1 MIVSSAETATSTTF
15 WSNFFITNRYVS
27 GSIIILIYIVIAT
40 ILAYILSGYI
50 AKIYMNENTFMDPF
64 AGPVVR
70 FFEKILGDDAKKDMD
85 FKEYFTS
92 ILVFS
97 FFLGVTGFLVI
108 YFQHDLPF
116 SYSNNHMTP
125 SLIFNTVSS
134 FLTNTN
140 LQHYSNPMDLSYFST
155 TFVITGFMFVSAGIG
170 FAASMAFI
178 RGILSEHGKIG
189 NFYHD
194 FLVSEFYLLLP
205 LSVLLTVILIISGV
219 PQTMSPYIT
228 ITPVL
233 SHISFRL
240 PLGPVA
246 TLEAIKNIGT
256 NGGGFYGA
264 NAGFPLEN
272 PNWFTNL
279 AELESFM
286 LIPLASILSL
296 GKVFDNRRFAR
307 MLYGVI
313 MVIFVFTAFLSFF
326 GEMVGIPAITDIGMS
341 FTGNMLGKET
351 AIGIS
356 QSTIFSVGAT
366 LTSTGAANGA
376 LINYTPVGIM
386 GPLLNLLLN
395 DPLGGVGTGV
405 LNIFMYVIFTI
416 FITSLMVGKLPEI
429 MSLKIGSKEIR
440 YSTLSLV
447 THPLLVIIPFGIT
460 LLIPHMLSTFVN
472 TGPDKIT
479 QLLYEFGTSAA
490 NNGSEIGG
498 FLTNQPYFN
507 YLDGVIMILGRYLL
521 MGFQLLIA
529 QSFAYKKPKVQVA
542 RTVDPG
548 SFLFG
553 FTLFFVMI
561 LLGLLSFF
569 PILALGPLL
578 AFAKAFN
585 LFIAGVIP

>member
-1 MIVSSAETATSTTF
+1 
-15 WSNFFITNRYVS
+15 
-27 GSIIILIYIVIAT
+27 
-40 ILAYILSGYI
+40 
-50 AKIYMNENTFMDPF
+50 MDRIS
-64 AGPVVR
+64 GPVVR
-70 FFEKILGDDAKKDMD
+70 AFERFLGEDAKKQME
-85 FKEYFTS
+85 FREYFTS

-97 FFLGVTGFLVI
+97 LFLGAIGFAVI

-116 SYSNNHMTP
+116 SFSNNHMTP

-140 LQHYSNPMDLSYFST
+140 LQHYSNPFDLSYFST
-155 TFVITGFMFVSAGIG
+155 TFVITGFMFISAGIG

-178 RGILSEHGKIG
+178 RGILSENGKIG

-194 FLVSEFYLLLP
+194 FLVSEFYLLFP
-205 LSVLLTVILIISGV
+205 LSVVLTFILVLSGI
-219 PQTMSPYIT
+219 PQTMTPYLT

-233 SHISFRL
+233 SHTAFRL

-246 TLEAIKNIGT
+246 TLESIKTIGT

-264 NAGFPLEN
+264 NAGFPLGN
-272 PNWFTNL
+272 PDWFTNMV
-279 AELESFM
+279 ELEALL

-296 GKVFDNRRFAR
+296 GKVFDNKRFAT

-313 MVIFVFTAFLSFF
+313 MIIFVFTSFLSFF
-326 GEMVGIPAITDIGMS
+326 GEMSGIPSITALGMS

-351 AIGIS
+351 ALGIS
-356 QSTIFSVGAT
+356 QSTLFSVGST
-366 LTSTGAANGA
+366 ITSTGAVNSA

-386 GPLLNLLLN
+386 GPLLDLLMN

-405 LNIFMYVIFTI
+405 LNIFMYVIFTV

-429 MSLKIGSKEIR
+429 MSLKIGSREIR

-460 LLIPHMLSTFVN
+460 LLLPQFMTSFVN

-479 QLLYEFGTSAA
+479 QLLYEFATAA
-490 NNGSEIGG
+490 SNNGSEVGG
-498 FLTNQPYFN
+498 FVTNQPFFN
-507 YLDGVIMILGRYLL
+507 YVDGIVMLLGRYLL

-529 QSFAYKKPKVQVA
+529 QSFSYKKPKVQVA

-585 LFIAGVIP
+585 LFILGVIP

>member
-1 MIVSSAETATSTTF
+1 MIISSVSSQSGGNF
-15 WSNFFITNRYVS
+15 WANFFATNRYVS
-27 GSIIILIYIVIAT
+27 GSFIIIIYILLAT
-40 ILAYILSGYI
+40 VLAYLLSGYI
-50 AKIYMNENTFMDPF
+50 AKIYRGEPTAMDRIS
-64 AGPVVR
+64 GPIVR
-70 FFEKILGDDAKKDMD
+70 AFERFLGEDAKKQME
-85 FKEYFTS
+85 FREYFTS
-92 ILVFS
+92 ILIFS
-97 FFLGVTGFLVI
+97 LFLGAIGFAVI

-116 SYSNNHMTP
+116 SFSNNHMTP

-140 LQHYSNPMDLSYFST
+140 LQHYSNPFDLSYFST
-155 TFVITGFMFVSAGIG
+155 TFVITGFMFISAGIG

-178 RGILSEHGKIG
+178 RGILSENGKIG

-194 FLVSEFYLLLP
+194 FLVSEFYLLFP
-205 LSVLLTVILIISGV
+205 LSVVLTFILVLSGI
-219 PQTMSPYIT
+219 PQTMTPYLT

-233 SHISFRL
+233 SHTAFRL

-246 TLEAIKNIGT
+246 TLESIKTIGT

-264 NAGFPLEN
+264 NAGFPLGN
-272 PNWFTNL
+272 PDWFTNMV
-279 AELESFM
+279 ELEAFL

-296 GKVFDNRRFAR
+296 GKVFDNKRFAT

-313 MVIFVFTAFLSFF
+313 MVIFVFTSFLSFF
-326 GEMVGIPAITDIGMS
+326 GEMSGIPSITALGMS

-351 AIGIS
+351 ALGIS
-356 QSTIFSVGAT
+356 QSTLFSVGST
-366 LTSTGAANGA
+366 ITSTGAVNSA

-386 GPLLNLLLN
+386 GPLLDLLMN

-405 LNIFMYVIFTI
+405 LNIFMYVIFTV

-429 MSLKIGSKEIR
+429 MSLKIGSREIR

-447 THPLLVIIPFGIT
+447 KHPLLVIIPFGIT
-460 LLIPHMLSTFVN
+460 LLLPQFMTSFVN

-479 QLLYEFGTSAA
+479 QLLYEFATAA
-490 NNGSEIGG
+490 SNNGSEVGG
-498 FLTNQPYFN
+498 FVTNQPFFN
-507 YLDGVIMILGRYLL
+507 YVDGIVMLLGRYLL

-529 QSFAYKKPKVQVA
+529 QSFSYKKPKVQVA

-578 AFAKAFN
+578 AFARAFN
-585 LFIAGVIP
+585 LFILGVIP

>member
-1 MIVSSAETATSTTF
+1 MIMSSVSSKSGGNF
-15 WSNFFITNRYVS
+15 WANFFVTNRYVS
-27 GSIIILIYIVIAT
+27 DSFIIIIYILLAT
-40 ILAYILSGYI
+40 VLAYLLSGYI
-50 AKIYMNENTFMDPF
+50 AKIYKGEPTVMDRIS
-64 AGPVVR
+64 GPVVR
-70 FFEKILGDDAKKDMD
+70 AFERFLGEDAKKQME
-85 FKEYFTS
+85 FREYFTS

-97 FFLGVTGFLVI
+97 LFLGAIGFAVI

-116 SYSNNHMTP
+116 SFSNNHMTP

-140 LQHYSNPMDLSYFST
+140 LQHYSNPFDLSYFST
-155 TFVITGFMFVSAGIG
+155 TFVITGFMFISAGIG

-178 RGILSEHGKIG
+178 RGILSENGKIG

-194 FLVSEFYLLLP
+194 FLVSEFYLLFP
-205 LSVLLTVILIISGV
+205 LSVVLTFILVLSGI
-219 PQTMSPYIT
+219 PQTMTPYLT

-233 SHISFRL
+233 SHTAFRL

-246 TLEAIKNIGT
+246 TLESIKTIGT

-264 NAGFPLEN
+264 NAGFPLGN
-272 PNWFTNL
+272 PDWFTNMV
-279 AELESFM
+279 ELEALL

-296 GKVFDNRRFAR
+296 GKVFDNKRFAT

-313 MVIFVFTAFLSFF
+313 MIIFVFTSFLSFF
-326 GEMVGIPAITDIGMS
+326 GEMSGIPSITALGMS

-351 AIGIS
+351 ALGIS
-356 QSTIFSVGAT
+356 QSTLFSVGST
-366 LTSTGAANGA
+366 ITSTGAVNSA

-386 GPLLNLLLN
+386 GPLLDLLMN

-405 LNIFMYVIFTI
+405 LNIFMYVIFTV

-429 MSLKIGSKEIR
+429 MSLKIGSREIR

-460 LLIPHMLSTFVN
+460 LLLPQFMTSFVN

-479 QLLYEFGTSAA
+479 QLLYEFATAA
-490 NNGSEIGG
+490 SNNGSEVGG
-498 FLTNQPYFN
+498 FVTNQPFFN
-507 YLDGVIMILGRYLL
+507 YVDGIVMLLGRYLL

-529 QSFAYKKPKVQVA
+529 QSFSYKKPKVQVA

-585 LFIAGVIP
+585 LFILGVIP

>member
-1 MIVSSAETATSTTF
+1 MIADYVTASSGENF
-15 WSNFFITNRYVS
+15 WANFFATNRYVS
-27 GSIIILIYIVIAT
+27 GSIIIIIYIVIAT
-40 ILAYILSGYI
+40 ILAYLLSGYI
-50 AKIYMNENTFMDPF
+50 AKIYMGKETYMDRF
-64 AGPVVR
+64 SGPIVR
-70 FFEKILGDDAKKDMD
+70 VFERMLGEDAKKDMD
-85 FKEYFTS
+85 FREYFST
-92 ILVFS
+92 ILIFS
-97 FFLGVTGFLVI
+97 LFLGIIGFAVI
-108 YFQHDLPF
+108 YFQHYLPF
-116 SYSNNHMTP
+116 SFSNNHMTP
-125 SLIFNTVSS
+125 SLIFNTVAS

-140 LQHYSNPMDLSYFST
+140 LQHYSNPFDLSYFST

-178 RGILSEHGKIG
+178 RGIMSEHGKIG

-205 LSVLLTVILIISGV
+205 LSVLLTIILILSGI

-233 SHISFRL
+233 SHVSFRL

-279 AELESFM
+279 VELEAFL

-296 GKVFDNRRFAR
+296 GKVFENRRFAT

-313 MVIFVFTAFLSFF
+313 MAIFIFTAFLSFF
-326 GEMVGIPAITDIGMS
+326 GEMVGIPAITDLGMS

-386 GPLLNLLLN
+386 GPLLDLLLN

-405 LNIFMYVIFTI
+405 LNIFMYVIFTV

-429 MSLKIGSKEIR
+429 MSLKIGSREIR

-460 LLIPHMLSTFVN
+460 LLIPNMLSTFVN
-472 TGPDKIT
+472 TRPDQIT
-479 QLLYEFGTSAA
+479 QLLYEFGTAAA
-490 NNGSEIGG
+490 NNGSEMGG
-498 FLTNQPYFN
+498 FLTNQAYFN
-507 YLDGVIMILGRYLL
+507 YLDGIIMILGRYLL

-529 QSFAYKKPKVQVA
+529 QSFSYKKPKVQVM

-548 SFLFG
+548 SFMFG
-553 FTLFFVMI
+553 FSLFFVMI

-578 AFAKAFN
+578 AFARAFN
-585 LFIAGVIP
+585 LFIIGVVP

>member
-1 MIVSSAETATSTTF
+1 MITSMVSSNSTGNF
-15 WSNFFITNRYVS
+15 WVNFFATNRYVS
-27 GSIIILIYIVIAT
+27 GSIIIIIYILLAT
-40 ILAYILSGYI
+40 VLAYLLSGYI
-50 AKIYMNENTFMDPF
+50 AKIYLGEHTAMDRIS
-64 AGPVVR
+64 GPIVR
-70 FFEKILGDDAKKDMD
+70 AFERFLGEDAKKQME
-85 FKEYFTS
+85 FREYFSS
-92 ILVFS
+92 ILLLS
-97 FFLGVTGFLVI
+97 LFLGAIGFAVI

-116 SYSNNHMTP
+116 SFSNYHMTP

-140 LQHYSNPMDLSYFST
+140 LQHYSSPFDLSYFST
-155 TFVITGFMFVSAGIG
+155 TFVITGFMFISAGIG

-178 RGILSEHGKIG
+178 RGILSENGKIG

-194 FLVSEFYLLLP
+194 FLVSEFYLLFP
-205 LSVLLTVILIISGV
+205 LSVVLTFILVLSGI
-219 PQTMSPYIT
+219 PQTMTPYLT

-233 SHISFRL
+233 GHTAFRL

-246 TLEAIKNIGT
+246 TLESIKTLGT

-264 NAGFPLEN
+264 NAGFPLGN
-272 PNWFTNL
+272 PDWFTNMV
-279 AELESFM
+279 ELEALL
-286 LIPLASILSL
+286 LIPLASIISL
-296 GKVFDNRRFAR
+296 GKVFNNKRFAT
-307 MLYGVI
+307 MLYSVI
-313 MVIFVFTAFLSFF
+313 MIIFVFTAFLSFF
-326 GEMVGIPAITDIGMS
+326 GEMAGIPSITNLGMI

-351 AIGIS
+351 ALGIS
-356 QSTIFSVGAT
+356 QSTLFSIGST
-366 LTSTGAANGA
+366 ITSTGAVNSA

-386 GPLLNLLLN
+386 GPLLDLLMN

-405 LNIFMYVIFTI
+405 LNIFMYVIFTV
-416 FITSLMVGKLPEI
+416 FITSLMVGKLPEL
-429 MSLKIGSKEIR
+429 MSLKIGSREIR
-440 YSTLSLV
+440 YSTLTLV

-460 LLIPHMLSTFVN
+460 LLLPQFMTSFVN

-479 QLLYEFGTSAA
+479 QLLYEFATAA
-490 NNGSEIGG
+490 SNNGSEVGG
-498 FLTNQPYFN
+498 FATNQPFFN
-507 YLDGVIMILGRYLL
+507 YVDGIVMLLGRYLL

-529 QSFAYKKPKVQVA
+529 QSFSYKKPKVQVA

-578 AFAKAFN
+578 SFAKAFN
-585 LFIAGVIP
+585 FFILGVIH

>member
-1 MIVSSAETATSTTF
+1 MIMSSVSSQSGGNF
-15 WSNFFITNRYVS
+15 WANFFVTNRYVS
-27 GSIIILIYIVIAT
+27 GSFIIIIYILLAT
-40 ILAYILSGYI
+40 VLAYLLSGYI
-50 AKIYMNENTFMDPF
+50 AKIYKGEPTVMDRIS
-64 AGPVVR
+64 GPVVR
-70 FFEKILGDDAKKDMD
+70 AFERFLGEDAKKQME
-85 FKEYFTS
+85 FREYFTS

-97 FFLGVTGFLVI
+97 LFLGAIGFAVI

-116 SYSNNHMTP
+116 SFSNNHMTP

-140 LQHYSNPMDLSYFST
+140 LQHYSNPFDLSYFST
-155 TFVITGFMFVSAGIG
+155 TFVITGFMFISAGIG

-178 RGILSEHGKIG
+178 RGILSENGKIG

-194 FLVSEFYLLLP
+194 FLVSEFYLLFP
-205 LSVLLTVILIISGV
+205 LSVVLTFILVLSGI
-219 PQTMSPYIT
+219 PQTMTPYLT

-233 SHISFRL
+233 SHTAFRL

-246 TLEAIKNIGT
+246 TLESIKTIGT

-264 NAGFPLEN
+264 NAGFPLGN
-272 PNWFTNL
+272 PDWFTNMV
-279 AELESFM
+279 ELEALL

-296 GKVFDNRRFAR
+296 GKVFDNKRFAT

-313 MVIFVFTAFLSFF
+313 MIIFVFTSFLSFF
-326 GEMVGIPAITDIGMS
+326 GEMSGIPSITALGMS

-351 AIGIS
+351 ALGIS
-356 QSTIFSVGAT
+356 QSTLFSVGST
-366 LTSTGAANGA
+366 ITSTGAVNSA

-386 GPLLNLLLN
+386 GPLLDLLMN

-405 LNIFMYVIFTI
+405 LNIFMYVIFTV

-429 MSLKIGSKEIR
+429 MSLKIGSREIR

-460 LLIPHMLSTFVN
+460 LLLPQFMTSFVN

-479 QLLYEFGTSAA
+479 QLLYEFATAA
-490 NNGSEIGG
+490 SNNGSEVGG
-498 FLTNQPYFN
+498 FVTNQPFFN
-507 YLDGVIMILGRYLL
+507 YVDGIVMLLGRYLL

-529 QSFAYKKPKVQVA
+529 QSFSYKKPKVQVA

-585 LFIAGVIP
+585 LFILGVIP

>member
-1 MIVSSAETATSTTF
+1 MIMSSVSSKSGGNF
-15 WSNFFITNRYVS
+15 WANFFVTNRYVS
-27 GSIIILIYIVIAT
+27 GSFIIIIYILLAT
-40 ILAYILSGYI
+40 VLAYLLSGYI
-50 AKIYMNENTFMDPF
+50 AKIYKGEPTAMDRIS
-64 AGPVVR
+64 GPVVR
-70 FFEKILGDDAKKDMD
+70 AFERFLGEDAKKQME
-85 FKEYFTS
+85 FREYFTS

-97 FFLGVTGFLVI
+97 LFLGAIGFAVI

-116 SYSNNHMTP
+116 SFSNNHMTP

-140 LQHYSNPMDLSYFST
+140 LQHYSNPFDLSYFST
-155 TFVITGFMFVSAGIG
+155 TFVITGFMFISAGIG

-178 RGILSEHGKIG
+178 RGILSENGKIG

-194 FLVSEFYLLLP
+194 FLVSEFYLLFP
-205 LSVLLTVILIISGV
+205 LSVVLTFILVLSGI
-219 PQTMSPYIT
+219 PQTMTPYLT

-233 SHISFRL
+233 SHTAFRL

-246 TLEAIKNIGT
+246 TLESIKTIGT

-264 NAGFPLEN
+264 NAGFPLGN
-272 PNWFTNL
+272 PDWFTNMV
-279 AELESFM
+279 ELEALL

-296 GKVFDNRRFAR
+296 GKVFDNKRFAT
-307 MLYGVI
+307 MLYGVVMI
-313 MVIFVFTAFLSFF
+313 IFVFTSFLSFF
-326 GEMVGIPAITDIGMS
+326 GEMSGIPSITALGMS

-351 AIGIS
+351 ALGIS
-356 QSTIFSVGAT
+356 QSTLFSVGST
-366 LTSTGAANGA
+366 ITSTGAVNSA

-386 GPLLNLLLN
+386 GPLLDLLMN

-405 LNIFMYVIFTI
+405 LNIFMYVIFTV

-429 MSLKIGSKEIR
+429 MSLKIGSREIR

-460 LLIPHMLSTFVN
+460 LLLPQFMTSFVN

-479 QLLYEFGTSAA
+479 QLLYEFATAA
-490 NNGSEIGG
+490 SNNGSEVGG
-498 FLTNQPYFN
+498 FVTNQPFFN
-507 YLDGVIMILGRYLL
+507 YVDGIVMLLGRYLL

-529 QSFAYKKPKVQVA
+529 QSFSYKKPKVQVA

-585 LFIAGVIP
+585 LFILGVIP

>member
-1 MIVSSAETATSTTF
+1 MIMSSVSSQSGGNF
-15 WSNFFITNRYVS
+15 WANFFVTNRYVS
-27 GSIIILIYIVIAT
+27 GSFIIIIYILLAT
-40 ILAYILSGYI
+40 VLAYLLSGYI
-50 AKIYMNENTFMDPF
+50 AKIYKGEPTSMDRIS
-64 AGPVVR
+64 GPVIRAFER
-70 FFEKILGDDAKKDMD
+70 FLGEDAKKQME
-85 FKEYFTS
+85 FREYFTS

-97 FFLGVTGFLVI
+97 LFLGAIGFAVI

-116 SYSNNHMTP
+116 SFSNNHMTP

-140 LQHYSNPMDLSYFST
+140 LQHYSNPFDLSYFST
-155 TFVITGFMFVSAGIG
+155 TFVITGFMFISAGIG

-178 RGILSEHGKIG
+178 RGILSENGKIG

-194 FLVSEFYLLLP
+194 FLVSEFYLLFP
-205 LSVLLTVILIISGV
+205 LSVVLTFILVLSGI
-219 PQTMSPYIT
+219 PQTMTPYLT

-233 SHISFRL
+233 SHTAFRL

-246 TLEAIKNIGT
+246 TLESIKTIGT

-264 NAGFPLEN
+264 NAGFPLGN
-272 PNWFTNL
+272 PDWFTNMV
-279 AELESFM
+279 ELEALL

-296 GKVFDNRRFAR
+296 GKVFDNKRFAT

-313 MVIFVFTAFLSFF
+313 MIIFVFTSFLSFF
-326 GEMVGIPAITDIGMS
+326 GEMSGIPSITALGMS

-351 AIGIS
+351 ALGIS
-356 QSTIFSVGAT
+356 QSTLFSVGST
-366 LTSTGAANGA
+366 ITSTGAVNSA

-386 GPLLNLLLN
+386 GPLLDLLMN

-405 LNIFMYVIFTI
+405 LNIFMYVIFTV

-429 MSLKIGSKEIR
+429 MSLKIGSREIR

-460 LLIPHMLSTFVN
+460 LLLPQFMTSFVN

-479 QLLYEFGTSAA
+479 QLLYEFATAA
-490 NNGSEIGG
+490 SNNGSEVGG
-498 FLTNQPYFN
+498 FVTNQPFFN
-507 YLDGVIMILGRYLL
+507 YVDGIVMLLGRYLL

-529 QSFAYKKPKVQVA
+529 QSFSYKKPKVQVA

-585 LFIAGVIP
+585 LFILGVIP